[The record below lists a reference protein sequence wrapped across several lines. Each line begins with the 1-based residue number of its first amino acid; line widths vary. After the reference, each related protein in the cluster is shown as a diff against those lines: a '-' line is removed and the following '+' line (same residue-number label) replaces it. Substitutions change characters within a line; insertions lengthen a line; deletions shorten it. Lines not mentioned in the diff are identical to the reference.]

1 MRKIPICSVTELKN
15 ILTRFYGT
23 SFDDIGIIGIRDRL
37 FSEYETCTI
46 IDRNEVE
53 RLKYSRNRDYEM
65 FYDMIDECITLNALP
80 IQFVLY
86 VD

>member
-53 RLKYSRNRDYEM
+53 RLKYSRNSDYEM
-65 FYDMIDECITLNALP
+65 FYDMIDECISLNALP

-86 VD
+86 AD

>member
-1 MRKIPICSVTELKN
+1 MRKIPICSVTELKD
-15 ILTRFYGT
+15 ILVSFYGI
-23 SFDDIGIIGIRDRL
+23 SFDDIGITGIRDRL
-37 FSEYETCTI
+37 FSGYETCTI

-53 RLKYSRNRDYEM
+53 RLKYSRNSDYEM

-86 VD
+86 VG